1 MKLIFDSLDALLAEL
16 RDRKVEVV
24 RVSPA
29 VTSEPLRATAGL
41 PRLTSRVI
49 VTAAIDE
56 HLWAE
61 WRHWVGRALAEV
73 TERGLHLP
81 DGLRKKGDA
90 ALAEISKRVDDAGFQ
105 IREGL
110 IAHDT
115 VTIDSFRL

>member
-1 MKLIFDSLDALLAEL
+1 MRFSCGFPPRGRHQPKCTKL
-16 RDRKVEVV
+16 RDSQR
-24 RVSPA
+24 
-29 VTSEPLRATAGL
+29 GL
-41 PRLTSRVI
+41 PRLTIRVI

>member
-1 MKLIFDSLDALLAEL
+1 MKLIFESLDGLFVEL

-29 VTSEPLRATAGL
+29 ITSEPLRATAGV

-49 VTAAIDE
+49 VTAALDE

-90 ALAEISKRVDDAGFQ
+90 ALAQISKRVDDAGFQ

-110 IAHDT
+110 IGHDT

>member
-49 VTAAIDE
+49 VTAAIDD
-56 HLWAE
+56 HFWAE

-115 VTIDSFRL
+115 VAIDSFRL